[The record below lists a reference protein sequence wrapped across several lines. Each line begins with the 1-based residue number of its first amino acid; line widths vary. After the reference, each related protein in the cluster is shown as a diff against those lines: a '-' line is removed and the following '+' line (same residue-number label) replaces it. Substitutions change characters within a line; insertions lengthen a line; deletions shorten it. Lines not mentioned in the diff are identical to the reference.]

1 MPGPL
6 GPANEVLE
14 RCADFVPQM
23 RHLARVVPPGVDI
36 AAFRPRPRAEA
47 LLDVADRLARD
58 PDTERGRPSEAD
70 ARVEH
75 ALEAQDASALDA
87 IAASYDQAV
96 PEPEAAARL
105 RAGGEQ
111 HAHRRVLGKLIPQ
124 KGVELLLAAH
134 QALAHDAEALIVGFG
149 SHRERL
155 AGRSRWRS
163 GATAL
168 AGSDVHGRLDH
179 RHAPGAVAAMDVIV
193 VPSILHEAF
202 GMVAAEGRPRGH
214 FRSSRG
220 IPGSPRSPPPWRA
233 RWEGRDCSRS
243 SRGKAPWSASRR
255 ASTRCWGFLASS
267 ARSSGVAVSGFV
279 ERMTWERTA
288 SKILAAW

>member
-1 MPGPL
+1 M
-6 GPANEVLE
+6 LE

-105 RAGGEQ
+105 
-111 HAHRRVLGKLIPQ
+111 P
-124 KGVELLLAAH
+124 
-134 QALAHDAEALIVGFG
+134 
-149 SHRERL
+149 
-155 AGRSRWRS
+155 RWRRATRPSS
-163 GATAL
+163 G
-168 AGSDVHGRLDH
+168 S
-179 RHAPGAVAAMDVIV
+179 
-193 VPSILHEAF
+193 
-202 GMVAAEGRPRGH
+202 
-214 FRSSRG
+214 
-220 IPGSPRSPPPWRA
+220 
-233 RWEGRDCSRS
+233 
-243 SRGKAPWSASRR
+243 SAS
-255 ASTRCWGFLASS
+255 
-267 ARSSGVAVSGFV
+267 
-279 ERMTWERTA
+279 
-288 SKILAAW
+288 